1 MCPDKGLPTL
11 VILEGT
17 ALLTLLTFSYIA
29 PSNEEIYNM
38 FFFMGHKYFIFK
50 KKNNFIPEY
59 YLNSP
64 RRGNRSR
71 S

>member
-17 ALLTLLTFSYIA
+17 ALLTLLTFSYIYIC
-29 PSNEEIYNM
+29 NIYNIYIIYTM

-50 KKNNFIPEY
+50 KKNNFIPE
-59 YLNSP
+59 
-64 RRGNRSR
+64 
-71 S
+71 

>member
-17 ALLTLLTFSYIA
+17 VLLTLLTFSYIA
-29 PSNEEIYNM
+29 PNEEIYNM

-50 KKNNFIPEY
+50 KKNNFIPE
-59 YLNSP
+59 
-64 RRGNRSR
+64 
-71 S
+71 

>member
-17 ALLTLLTFSYIA
+17 VLLTLLTFSYIA

-50 KKNNFIPEY
+50 KKNNFIPE
-59 YLNSP
+59 
-64 RRGNRSR
+64 
-71 S
+71 